1 MPSHLPIH
9 DKNILIVD
17 DNATNILLMEAI
29 LEGEGFHKTYSA
41 SCALEAYEVLEH
53 EDINIILMDVMMP
66 EIDGLEATEAIKS
79 NAKYSHLPIVMVT
92 ATDDDEILKKSF
104 ELGAVDFVRK
114 PVNQVEL
121 IARIST
127 ILQSQE
133 KDDFIIQ
140 HSRFDVM
147 EEIIGMLA
155 HQWRQ
160 PLSIISAI
168 IGTLQTQQQ
177 LSILSDEDLDK
188 SLQNISEHTNEL
200 SQMITTFREF
210 FKTDA
215 GPSLADPNDAIREA
229 KELMKEDLQQH
240 HVVLKLNLG
249 EMEPIF
255 YIQNLLVQ
263 VLTNLIAN
271 SREAAERNKVKD
283 AKITISSFTQ
293 KGKINIS
300 VEDNAGGIDKD
311 IIEYIFEPYYS
322 TKIEKNGKGLGL
334 YLAKSILTQQLQGNI
349 SVSSQ
354 DENTKFLITFRA
366 ASNKQ
371 DKSSA

>member
-1 MPSHLPIH
+1 MASHLPIH

-17 DNATNILLMEAI
+17 DNPTNILLIEAI
-29 LEGEGFHKTYSA
+29 LESEGFNNTFSA
-41 SCALEAYEVLEH
+41 SGALEAYEILEH
-53 EDINIILMDVMMP
+53 EDINLILMDVMLP
-66 EIDGLEATEAIKS
+66 EIDGLEATETIKS
-79 NAKYSHLPIVMVT
+79 NTKYSHIPIIMVT
-92 ATDDDEILKKSF
+92 ATEDDEILKNSF
-104 ELGAVDFVRK
+104 KLGAVDFVRK

-121 IARIST
+121 IARITT

-168 IGTLQTQQQ
+168 IGTLQTQHH
-177 LSILSDEDLDK
+177 LSSLSDEDLSK
-188 SLQNISEHTNEL
+188 SLKSISDHTNEL

-210 FKTDA
+210 FKTDTS
-215 GPSLADPNDAIREA
+215 PSLADPNDAIHEA

-240 HVVLKLNLG
+240 HVKLQLKLSD
-249 EMEPIF
+249 MEPIF
-255 YIQNLLVQ
+255 YVQNLLVQ

-271 SREAAERNKVKD
+271 SKEAAERNDIKD
-283 AKITISSFTQ
+283 AQIIISSFTQ

-311 IIEYIFEPYYS
+311 VIDHIFEPYYS
-322 TKIEKNGKGLGL
+322 TKMEKNGKGLGL
-334 YLAKSILTQQLQGNI
+334 YIAKSILTQQLQGNI
-349 SVSSQ
+349 SVTSQ

-366 ASNKQ
+366 TSNQ
-371 DKSSA
+371 